1 MAMPYGKPGFDAVA
15 RARQLLTQRTDI
27 QHEYP
32 SDALG
37 PLAAVAREI
46 AEGVQCDAALAGQS
60 VLTAAALLAQ
70 GVANVRGLD
79 GRPKPVSLF
88 ALSIAQSGDGKDSAD
103 GVAFHAIREWQREA
117 AVKYRRILAKLGK
130 EDLPPPEPYRVTR
143 DVTVEGLRR
152 AFEKGVSSQGVFTTE
167 AATMLVGHA
176 LSQENRLKTAA
187 ALCSLWDGAGFS
199 VARAGAG
206 RFERHGTR
214 LSLHLMVQPAAVT
227 EVVGDAALQGIGFWP
242 RFLLSWPSPL
252 APRKYRPFRPD
263 CSPSIT
269 AYWRRCEEILRL
281 PLQDDNDKLPV
292 LELDNGAISV
302 LGPFL
307 EECEQ
312 RSRYGDWRPIQ
323 PFGLRAAEL
332 AVRIAAVQTIFGMGD
347 VVALESAERS
357 IDLVRHSLRHWLHAV
372 EGGFADPVATHAMIL
387 YEWLLGQGK
396 PVRAADILRLGP
408 TVLRSKG
415 RRDAAIDRLVESG
428 LIEVRGGVV
437 SVAPLEPGPANSAN
451 PAKSRS

>member
-1 MAMPYGKPGFDAVA
+1 MAN
-15 RARQLLTQRTDI
+15 
-27 QHEYP
+27 
-32 SDALG
+32 
-37 PLAAVAREI
+37 
-46 AEGVQCDAALAGQS
+46 GQS
-60 VLTAAALLAQ
+60 
-70 GVANVRGLD
+70 G
-79 GRPKPVSLF
+79 
-88 ALSIAQSGDGKDSAD
+88 
-103 GVAFHAIREWQREA
+103 
-117 AVKYRRILAKLGK
+117 
-130 EDLPPPEPYRVTR
+130 
-143 DVTVEGLRR
+143 
-152 AFEKGVSSQGVFTTE
+152 FTTE

-206 RFERHGTR
+206 RFERLGTR

-227 EVVGDAALQGIGFWP
+227 EVVGDAALHGIGFWP
-242 RFLLSWPSPL
+242 RFLLSWPSPI
-252 APRKYRPFRPD
+252 APRKYRPFRAD
-263 CSPSIT
+263 RSSCIT
-269 AYWRRCEEILRL
+269 AYWQRCDEILRL

-323 PFGLRAAEL
+323 PFGLRGAEL
-332 AVRIAAVQTIFGMGD
+332 AVRIAAIQKIFAKDD
-347 VVALESAERS
+347 VIEIESAKRG
-357 IDLVRHSLRHWLHAV
+357 IDLVRHSLRNWLFAV
-372 EGGFADPVATHAMIL
+372 EGGIADPVATHAMIL

-408 TVLRSKG
+408 TPLRSKG

-428 LIEVRGGVV
+428 LIEVRGGAV
-437 SVAPLEPGPANSAN
+437 SVAPPEPGPANSAN